1 MNNMNSLKKAKNGI
15 LIILFLLI
23 ISQNLHFSDFCEGM
37 SEGLLF
43 ALTCLIFIVTY
54 LIIQFRDLYLYFKNK
69 NKFDFVPLLI
79 FVISVLLN
87 AFLIYANENKYWKAI
102 KYEGKIDNIDKESWI
117 VLFENNSFEVT
128 KSYIEQRCTY
138 KGKYHFE
145 NRMLILE
152 DNNIEQK
159 SDEIFTT
166 RYELISD
173 TILKP
178 LNGKF
183 DRIILKR

>member
-1 MNNMNSLKKAKNGI
+1 MNNMNSLKKVIYGI

-43 ALTCLIFIVTY
+43 ALSCIVFIITY
-54 LIIQFRDLYLYFKNK
+54 LVIQFRDLYFFFKNK
-69 NKFDFVPLLI
+69 NKFDFIPVFI
-79 FVISVLLN
+79 FIISILLN
-87 AFLIYANENKYWKAI
+87 GFIIYSNENKYWKTI
-102 KYEGKIDNIDKESWI
+102 KYEGKIDNIDKNSWI

-145 NRMLILE
+145 NRILILE
-152 DNNIEQK
+152 DNNIEK
-159 SDEIFTT
+159 KTDEIFTT
-166 RYELISD
+166 KYELIAD

-178 LNGKF
+178 LNRNF
-183 DRIILKR
+183 DKIILEK